1 MISEPKYG
9 WCNFKLGSFI
19 GHPSGYMTSVVTDL
33 LDAFILFYKNGI
45 GAAVFDEEGSY
56 FTLLLKQWNDVY
68 IIEEKE
74 KPTLLD
80 FSEFNINVL
89 AQELISDIENN
100 FDNWIKF
107 TEEEGGD
114 QFSRVHIY
122 NKICELKDFIRRR
135 HYEN

>member
-1 MISEPKYG
+1 MISGPKCG

-45 GAAVFDEEGSY
+45 GVAVFDEEDSY

-74 KPTLLD
+74 KSTLFD
-80 FSEFNINVL
+80 FSEFNINDL
-89 AQELISDIENN
+89 AQELINDIEDD

-122 NKICELKDFIRRR
+122 NKVCKLRELIRRKAL
-135 HYEN
+135 

>member
-1 MISEPKYG
+1 MISKPEYG

-45 GAAVFDEEGSY
+45 GATVFDEEGSY
-56 FTLLLKQWNDVY
+56 FTLLLKKWNDVY

-74 KPTLLD
+74 KSTLFD
-80 FSEFNINVL
+80 FSEFSINNL
-89 AQELISDIENN
+89 AQELISDIEND
-100 FDNWIKF
+100 FDNWVKF

-122 NKICELKDFIRRR
+122 NKICELRELIRK
-135 HYEN
+135 NTL

>member
-1 MISEPKYG
+1 MISEPKCG

-56 FTLLLKQWNDVY
+56 FTLILKQWNDVY

-74 KPTLLD
+74 KSTLFD
-80 FSEFNINVL
+80 FSEFNINDL
-89 AQELISDIENN
+89 AQELINDIEND

-122 NKICELKDFIRRR
+122 NKICELKKLVRRKAL
-135 HYEN
+135 